1 MKAVGYLKNG
11 PIDATDSL
19 VDFDTDEPVPAARD
33 LLVSVK
39 AISVNPVD
47 TKIRNNVA
55 PESGH
60 KIIGWD
66 VSGVVKSV
74 GSEVSNFKPGDE
86 VFYAG
91 ALDRA
96 GANSELHVVDE
107 RIVGR
112 KPESLSH
119 SEAAAL
125 PLTSITA
132 WELLFDRLEIA
143 EGGGEGES
151 LLIIGGAGGVGSIM
165 IQLAAKFTRLNVIAT
180 ASRPDTIAWCKKLG
194 AHHTINHRED
204 MKAALDKL
212 GVSPRYVAGM
222 TGSDKHLPA
231 IADLIAPQGK
241 FGLIDDPQ
249 AVDVDIR
256 LLKPKSISIHW
267 EFMYTRS
274 MFQTHDI
281 DAQGKLLNRV
291 ADAVGKG
298 NLVSTMNR
306 NLGAINATNL
316 KQAHAFQETGTAIG
330 KTVLEGF

>member
-1 MKAVGYLKNG
+1 
-11 PIDATDSL
+11 
-19 VDFDTDEPVPAARD
+19 
-33 LLVSVK
+33 
-39 AISVNPVD
+39 
-47 TKIRNNVA
+47 
-55 PESGH
+55 
-60 KIIGWD
+60 
-66 VSGVVKSV
+66 
-74 GSEVSNFKPGDE
+74 
-86 VFYAG
+86 
-91 ALDRA
+91 
-96 GANSELHVVDE
+96 
-107 RIVGR
+107 
-112 KPESLSH
+112 
-119 SEAAAL
+119 L